1 MSPPPLFTLCVLASL
16 LSGGCGKPGTSVPGS
31 PADPPSRPVQLARV
45 VSRPM
50 ERWVTATGSLLAH
63 EQSVLSAKVPGRLR
77 EVTVDIGSLVKTGDL
92 LAQVEP
98 RDYELRV
105 EEAGA
110 ALSQARAELG
120 LPLDG
125 DDDQVTLEHLSS
137 VRQARAV
144 LDEATG
150 NRERVQQLLESGIA
164 SASESDSVEAT
175 HAVAKS
181 RYDAALDQ
189 ARTRLA
195 ALGQRRI
202 ELEIARKQLADTRI
216 LAPFDGAVQARLAGV
231 GEYVAAGIPVLRLVE
246 TNPLRLRLEVPER
259 DSVQVRVGQRV
270 VATAE
275 GESAVH
281 EGSLAR
287 LSPAINESNRMLV
300 VEADVPNRGD
310 LRPGLFARARIIV
323 NPNDPGLS
331 IPADCLVTFAGIEK
345 VVTVREGR
353 AIERTVRTGRRG
365 PDWIEVLDGLTEG
378 EEVVVNPAGL
388 RTGQPVTFG
397 NAVEP
402 TPKNES
408 EPASQVVPRQ

>member
-1 MSPPPLFTLCVLASL
+1 MRFSLPPLIALCLLAPV
-16 LSGGCGKPGTSVPGS
+16 LSGGCGRTGTSARSSQTTP
-31 PADPPSRPVQLARV
+31 PARPVELAKV

-50 ERWVTATGSLLAH
+50 ERWITATGSLLAR
-63 EQSVLSAKVPGRLR
+63 EESVLSAKVPGRLR
-77 EVTVDIGSLVKTGDL
+77 DVAVDIGSVVQAGDL

-105 EEAGA
+105 QESEAGLA
-110 ALSQARAELG
+110 QARAELG
-120 LPLDG
+120 LPLTG
-125 DDDQVTLEHLSS
+125 DDDQVALETLTS

-150 NRERVQQLLESGIA
+150 NRERIRQLLESGIS

-175 HAVAKS
+175 FAVARS

-216 LAPFDGAVQARLAGV
+216 LAPFDGAVQARIAGV
-231 GEYVAAGIPVLRLVE
+231 GEYVAAGMPVLRLVE
-246 TNPLRLRLEVPER
+246 TDPLRLRLEVPER
-259 DSVQVRVGQRV
+259 DSVLVRLGQRV

-275 GESAVH
+275 GETVVH
-281 EGSLAR
+281 EGTIAR
-287 LSPAINESNRMLV
+287 LSPAIDESNRMLV
-300 VEADVPNRGD
+300 VEADVPNEGG

-323 NPNDPGLS
+323 NPNEPGLS
-331 IPADCLVTFAGIEK
+331 IPANCLVTFAGIEK
-345 VVTVREGR
+345 VVTVEEGK
-353 AIERTVRTGRRG
+353 ALERTVTTGRRG
-365 PDWIEVLDGLTEG
+365 PDWIEILGGLTDGEQVVLD
-378 EEVVVNPAGL
+378 PAGL

-397 NAVEP
+397 KAAEAGP
-402 TPKNES
+402 ENEGQ
-408 EPASQVVPRQ
+408 PAS